1 MCATD
6 VLPLRADTSPKIA
19 AHWRREDG
27 SVRCLLCPNDCL
39 VAEGKRGVCRVRE
52 NRGGALVALTYG
64 KVSAVQLDPVEK
76 KPLFHFRPGREI
88 LSIGAVGCNF
98 RCGFCQNVHLVRA
111 EAPLSEV
118 TIPDLVRAARDS
130 GSAGIAYT
138 YNEPMIWFEF
148 VADCARAVRK
158 AGMANVLVTNGYVRP
173 EPLAELLPIVDAMN
187 IDLKS
192 MDPDFYRRICGGTL
206 EPVLET
212 IRAAARAVHVEL
224 TNLLVTGE
232 NDSDDAIRKVVDFV
246 AATDPEIPL
255 HFSRYF
261 PHFRFTAPPTPPAR
275 LEAAYRIGR
284 EKLPY
289 VYVGNYSHP
298 GAEDTPC
305 PRCGKVVVRRA
316 GHRTDARGLSGNR
329 CASCAAPLRF
339 VV

>member
-6 VLPLRADTSPKIA
+6 ILPPHPEKSAKVA
-19 AHWRREDG
+19 AYWRPEGG

-39 VAEGKRGVCRVRE
+39 IAEGKRGVCRVRE
-52 NRGGALVALTYG
+52 NRGGALHALTYG
-64 KVSAVQLDPVEK
+64 KVSAVQLDPIEK
-76 KPLFHFRPGREI
+76 KPLFHFHPGKDI
-88 LSIGAVGCNF
+88 LSIGALGCNF

-111 EAPLSEV
+111 EVPVSDA
-118 TIPDLVRAARDS
+118 TIPDLVRAAREA
-130 GSAGIAYT
+130 GSVGIAYT

-158 AGMANVLVTNGYVRP
+158 EGMANVLVTNGYVHP
-173 EPLAELLPIVDAMN
+173 DPLAELLPFIDAMN

-192 MDPDFYRRICGGTL
+192 MAPDFYRRICGGKL
-206 EPVLET
+206 EPVLDT
-212 IRAAARAVHVEL
+212 IRTSARAVHVEL

-246 AATDPEIPL
+246 AAVDPEIPL

-261 PHFRFTAPPTPPAR
+261 PHYRFTAPPTPVSR

-284 EKLPY
+284 EKLRY
-289 VYVGNYSHP
+289 VYVGNHRLP

-316 GHRTDARGLSGNR
+316 GYRTIADGLSGNR
-329 CASCAAPLRF
+329 CSSCAARLRF